1 MRLPK
6 LIIFFNLVIT
16 CKQSRI
22 LAVQVLWSAFQSRFT
37 EQFSALSSTEVSLC
51 RREAGRKRKKESARG
66 TMGRGKGEERSPPF
80 PSSHRPPR
88 AFYFSIIATFSGIP
102 KEASTK
108 KRGFSVH
115 YRYITMTT
123 IHGHQKWSIRAAR
136 KWACPAPA
144 PSPLTCEAW
153 FLRSSMDR
161 FLSHHRTQKLK
172 VKLLPPIRSAI
183 IYTSFYYLS
192 LISNDLAQAFRA

>member
-1 MRLPK
+1 MK
-6 LIIFFNLVIT
+6 LNQAARCVCPIIIIFFNLVII

-80 PSSHRPPR
+80 PSSHLPL
-88 AFYFSIIATFSGIP
+88 ALSIFRLLLLLVGYP

-108 KRGFSVH
+108 KRGFPVH

-123 IHGHQKWSIRAAR
+123 IHGHQKWSNRASR
-136 KWACPAPA
+136 KWACPAPTPP
-144 PSPLTCEAW
+144 PSL
-153 FLRSSMDR
+153 
-161 FLSHHRTQKLK
+161 
-172 VKLLPPIRSAI
+172 VKLG
-183 IYTSFYYLS
+183 F
-192 LISNDLAQAFRA
+192 

>member
-37 EQFSALSSTEVSLC
+37 EQFSALSSTELSLC

-102 KEASTK
+102 KGSLYEEERFFCTLSIHHDDHDSWTPKMVDQGVTK
-108 KRGFSVH
+108 MSLPRP
-115 YRYITMTT
+115 R
-123 IHGHQKWSIRAAR
+123 
-136 KWACPAPA
+136 P
-144 PSPLTCEAW
+144 
-153 FLRSSMDR
+153 
-161 FLSHHRTQKLK
+161 
-172 VKLLPPIRSAI
+172 LPPH
-183 IYTSFYYLS
+183 LWS
-192 LISNDLAQAFRA
+192 LPFKVVYGQVSVPS